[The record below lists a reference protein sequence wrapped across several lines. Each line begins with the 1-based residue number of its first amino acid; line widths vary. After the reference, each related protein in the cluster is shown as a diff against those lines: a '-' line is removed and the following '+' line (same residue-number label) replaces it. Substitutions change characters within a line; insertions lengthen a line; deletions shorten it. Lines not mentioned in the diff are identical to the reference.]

1 MAGCSA
7 AVGVDDPPDEEGAE
21 AAKALRTADAAVP
34 VTRDQSVPEHVRL
47 SSLLVSGGVGAL
59 YPAFEPEVLHY
70 ALRCEDTGATGAITL
85 RVQARAKEPGTRLT
99 LNGAAIEGSAAD
111 AAVEMGRDHD
121 VAIRLTDEQN
131 EHSVTYVVHCLPA
144 AFPDVTILEKTD
156 QVKDGLLLVAPTYG
170 GYYNRT
176 TYLAILDNN
185 GVPRFH
191 RLLTDTDFWALN
203 FQRHRDGRYSVARRP
218 TLNLTDSVFGNWEL
232 DLLDDRFDVMATVR
246 TAAPLTQTDGHDFR
260 IAGDGDYLLLSYV
273 SAAHDFSEFG
283 SDHSTMQ
290 ATRDSVIQ
298 RRTPG
303 GEQRFSWNSW
313 DHRDVLQ
320 VGHDC
325 RVGMFPDTYAH
336 VNSLQLLADGDLVAS
351 FRGCSQVLRIDGS
364 TGAVKWKLGGTA
376 PSAASGA
383 EHLEIVVD
391 DDREE
396 SAGVVREFCGQHHAT
411 LTAENTVV
419 LFDNGVQCLGE
430 RNNAVPFTRAV
441 EYDVSSGTQAV
452 YRREFRLPDE
462 HGYAPFE
469 GGVAVLQ
476 DPDDPDDVVHWLI
489 SWGIRDRNSGSVTA
503 QESIAISEVDPETG
517 TAHLH
522 VNLSI
527 DGQEAWS
534 YRAYRVAESA
544 VSIPLNLP

>member
-1 MAGCSA
+1 MLGPAANGADSA
-7 AVGVDDPPDEEGAE
+7 DTDLPI
-21 AAKALRTADAAVP
+21 
-34 VTRDQSVPEHVRL
+34 TRDRWVPAHVRL
-47 SSLLVSGGVGAL
+47 SSLTVSGGVGDP
-59 YPAFEPEVLHY
+59 YPAFDPEVLHY
-70 ALRCEDTGATGAITL
+70 AIRCEDADTGAAITL
-85 RVQARAKEPGTRLT
+85 RVQAQAEEPATRIT
-99 LNGAAIEGSAAD
+99 LNGTAIEGAAAD
-111 AAVEMGRDHD
+111 AAIEVGRDHD
-121 VAIRLTDEQN
+121 VAIRLTDDQN

-144 AFPDVTILEKTD
+144 DFPEVTILEKTD
-156 QVKDGLLLVAPTYG
+156 QVKEGLLLVAPTYG

-176 TYLAILDNN
+176 TFLAVLDNN

-191 RLLTDTDFWALN
+191 RLLTDTDFWTLN

-232 DLLDDRFDVMATVR
+232 DLLDERLEVTATVR
-246 TAAPLTQTDGHDFR
+246 TAPPLTHTDGHDFG
-260 IAGDGDYLLLSYV
+260 IAKDGDYLLLSYV

-283 SDHSTMQ
+283 SEYSTMQ

-298 RRTPG
+298 RRTRG

-313 DHRDVLQ
+313 DHRDALQ
-320 VGHDC
+320 VGNDC
-325 RVGMFPDTYAH
+325 RVGLFPDTYAH
-336 VNSLQLLADGDLVAS
+336 VNSLQLLADGDIVAS

-391 DDREE
+391 DRKDEE
-396 SAGVVREFCGQHHAT
+396 VGPVGEFCGQHHAT
-411 LTAENTVV
+411 LTADDTVV
-419 LFDNGVQCLGE
+419 LFDNGVQCLGD
-430 RNNAVPFTRAV
+430 RKSDPPFTRAV
-441 EYDVSSGTQAV
+441 EYDISSGTQAA

-462 HGYAPFE
+462 YGHSPFE
-469 GGVAVLQ
+469 GGVSVLQ
-476 DPDDPDDVVHWLI
+476 EPDDPDDVVHWLI
-489 SWGIRDRNSGSVTA
+489 SWGIRDRSSGSVTA

-522 VNLSI
+522 VNMSI
-527 DGQEAWS
+527 GDQEAWS
-534 YRAYRVAESA
+534 YRAYRVPESA